1 MLRFRDLIIAFERIL
16 GLGFNENVKIP
27 LFSLFIFYILSRANF
42 KYGFLYFIKQMEEE
56 DVELPF

>member
-16 GLGFNENVKIP
+16 RLGFNENVKIP
-27 LFSLFIFYILSRANF
+27 LFSLFIFYILSRANL
-42 KYGFLYFIKQMEEE
+42 KYGLLYFIKQMEEE